1 MELSDVRAS
10 KQKEFDLINELKE
23 REFRKLRKEIKEF
36 EKEVDLKKGEWESTK
51 DQEQTLALL
60 LEIKQLK
67 ELRLRE
73 DKNNDVALEKYK
85 QELNDL
91 KEDSFLLAN

>member
-36 EKEVDLKKGEWESTK
+36 EKEVDLKKGE
-51 DQEQTLALL
+51 
-60 LEIKQLK
+60 
-67 ELRLRE
+67 
-73 DKNNDVALEKYK
+73 
-85 QELNDL
+85 
-91 KEDSFLLAN
+91 